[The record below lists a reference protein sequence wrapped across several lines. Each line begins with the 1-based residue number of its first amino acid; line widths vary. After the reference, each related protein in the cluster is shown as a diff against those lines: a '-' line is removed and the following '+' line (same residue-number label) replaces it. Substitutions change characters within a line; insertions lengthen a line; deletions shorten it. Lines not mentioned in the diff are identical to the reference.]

1 MKLKR
6 LYNELLLERYV
17 NITDSAD
24 KRKYGQ
30 LVWDM
35 LQTSYEDIGGYKG
48 ASSIEEL
55 IETSSLWK
63 LVRRNGKIVAIS
75 LYKDFKGRKG
85 IGAGSDGSEE
95 GKKAL
100 YDLWAEDLKL
110 NRAWTEV
117 SGKTEHIKLKQ
128 GFKPIPNKYAAEIL
142 NKEIL
147 NLNPDGIHYTRLI
160 SGVPYEKVIV
170 GKIAGYENIEDF
182 KYTKTYTK

>member
-1 MKLKR
+1 MKLKKI
-6 LYNELLLERYV
+6 YNLLTERYV
-17 NITDSAD
+17 NIIDSAE

-48 ASSIEEL
+48 ADSLEEL

-63 LVRRNGKIVAIS
+63 LVRKGGKIVAIS

-85 IGAGSDGSEE
+85 IGAGSDGTAE
-95 GKKAL
+95 GKQAL

-110 NRAWTEV
+110 NRAWTEI
-117 SGKTEHIKLKQ
+117 SGKTEHIKFKA
-128 GFKPIPNKYAAEIL
+128 GFKPISNKYAAEIL

-147 NLNPDGIHYTRLI
+147 RLDPDGIHYTRLI
-160 SGVPYEKVIV
+160 GGVPYEKVIV

-182 KYTKTYTK
+182 KYTKTFKK

>member
-1 MKLKR
+1 MKLKQ
-6 LYNELLLERYV
+6 LYNKLLLERYV

-30 LVWDM
+30 LVWNMIQD
-35 LQTSYEDIGGYKG
+35 SYKKIGGYKG
-48 ASSIEEL
+48 ATSIDEL
-55 IETSSLWK
+55 ITSSNLWK
-63 LVRRNGKIVAIS
+63 LVRRDNKIIAVCV
-75 LYKDFKGRKG
+75 YKDLKGRKLIAAG
-85 IGAGSDGSEE
+85 TDGSDE

-100 YDLWAEDLKL
+100 NDLWIEDLKL
-110 NRAWTEV
+110 NRTWAEV
-117 SGKTEHIKLKQ
+117 SDVVEHIKLTH

-160 SGVPYEKVIV
+160 GGVPYEKAIV

-182 KYTKTYTK
+182 KYTNTYTK

>member
-1 MKLKR
+1 MKLKK
-6 LYNELLLERYV
+6 LYNELLLERYI
-17 NITDSAD
+17 NLTAEND

-35 LQTSYEDIGGYKG
+35 LQVSYEKIGGYKG
-48 ASSIEEL
+48 ASSIDEL
-55 IETSSLWK
+55 IKTSHLWK
-63 LVRRNGKIVAIS
+63 LVRRNGKIVAFS

-85 IGAGSDGSEE
+85 IGAATDGSEE

-117 SGKTEHIKLKQ
+117 SEKVEHIKLKQ

-147 NLNPDGIHYTRLI
+147 SLNPDGIHYTRLI
-160 SGVPYEKVIV
+160 GGVPYEKVIV
-170 GKIAGYENIEDF
+170 GKIDGYENIEDF
-182 KYTKTYTK
+182 KYTK